1 MQSSGTTIIYSAD
14 KLESAEIEELVRK
27 FPFINKNSLKN
38 IIDESIL
45 AGIRIH
51 HGTKIIDLTLKN
63 TLLNLKKKL
72 YAAC

>member
-1 MQSSGTTIIYSAD
+1 MQSSDTTIVYSAD
-14 KLESAEIEELVRK
+14 KLESIEIEELVRK
-27 FPFINKNSLKN
+27 FPFINKNSIKN

>member
-1 MQSSGTTIIYSAD
+1 MQSSGATVIYSAD
-14 KLESAEIEELVRK
+14 KLDPDEIDQLVRK
-27 FPFINKNSLKN
+27 FPFINKDSLKN
-38 IIDESIL
+38 VVDESIL
-45 AGIRIH
+45 AGVRIH